1 MVVALQ
7 TEAETVL
14 PHAAPGRGATVAI
27 GASLLL
33 RCCGMGPERA
43 ADAARAL
50 LAEGATALLSY
61 GTAGALAPGLAP
73 GALLLPERIAYHG
86 TVRAV
91 DASWRQRIA
100 ARLSPAPVAGLL
112 LTQSRPLVTVA
123 DKVEAFRATG
133 AAAVDME
140 SGAVLEV
147 ADAAGVPGLAL
158 RAVIDGAATAL
169 PRAAVAGVDAYGRPR
184 FGAML
189 AALMRRPRD
198 GVDCVRLG
206 GDLRRA
212 RQSLARAWAQ
222 LGPEGLA
229 A

>member
-1 MVVALQ
+1 MVALQ
-7 TEAETVL
+7 TEADTVL
-14 PHAAPGRGATVAI
+14 PRAAQGCGATVAI

-43 ADAARAL
+43 ADAARTL

-61 GTAGALAPGLAP
+61 GTAGALAPELAP
-73 GALLLPERIAYHG
+73 GTLLLPERIAYHG

-123 DKVEAFRATG
+123 DKADAFRATG

-147 ADAAGVPGLAL
+147 ADAAGVPGLVL

-169 PRAAVAGVDAYGRPR
+169 PRAAVAGWMPTAGRGSGPCWLPCWR
-184 FGAML
+184 GRASVWTVSAWGAIC
-189 AALMRRPRD
+189 AGPAR
-198 GVDCVRLG
+198 V
-206 GDLRRA
+206 LR
-212 RQSLARAWAQ
+212 
-222 LGPEGLA
+222 GPGRN
-229 A
+229 